1 MPRGQAPGH
10 TSPHLRGRE
19 GRLLKSPS
27 TSQHLAQSKHCS
39 WRVPTFSFPLRF
51 NSHYK
56 IHPFEMYQCFS
67 VFTDVQPPQ
76 LSNSTFSSHQQETW
90 FWSQW
95 PPLPH
100 FLTPGNHSSLKSLW
114 ICLFWTFHINRILWY
129 VVFGALHLS
138 TAWWFQGSSTLK
150 QILHLSLLLKPIPRM
165 SIHQLMA
172 ISLLLL
178 LFSGKVVSDSC

>member
-1 MPRGQAPGH
+1 MGFKK
-10 TSPHLRGRE
+10 SPTLRLVE
-19 GRLLKSPS
+19 VSLKS
-27 TSQHLAQSKHCS
+27 
-39 WRVPTFSFPLRF
+39 
-51 NSHYK
+51 
-56 IHPFEMYQCFS
+56 
-67 VFTDVQPPQ
+67 
-76 LSNSTFSSHQQETW
+76 FSSVH
-90 FWSQW
+90 

-129 VVFGALHLS
+129 VVSGALHLS

-150 QILHLSLLLKPIPRM
+150 QVLHLSLLLKPIPRM

-178 LFSGKVVSDSC
+178 LFSGKVVSNSCELMDCSPPGSSAHRISHKEYWSGVLFPSLGNLSNPGFKPGSPAWQADS